1 MRAST
6 LNNGTASAL
15 YREIGSRYDLVKFV
29 AEHMAAIE
37 EVANEDIDAL
47 IAALNEA
54 KDFTGITVVGGTVP
68 SWDAV
73 NKVLTVPTVKGDKG
87 DKGDQGEVGPQG
99 PQGPQGLQGP
109 QGIQGTPGING
120 TNGING
126 VNGLNG
132 KTPVLELVYDNV
144 TGMAEVEVVGY
155 IDIDDTAITD
165 MEW

>member
-6 LNNGTASAL
+6 LNNNTASAI
-15 YREIGSRYDLVKFV
+15 YREIGSKYDLVKFV

-87 DKGDQGEVGPQG
+87 DKGAKGDKGDKGETGPQG
-99 PQGPQGLQGP
+99 PQGIRGL
-109 QGIQGTPGING
+109 PGIRGAPGVNG
-120 TNGING
+120 TNG

-132 KTPVLELVYDNV
+132 KTPILELVYYSN
-144 TGMAEVEVVGY
+144 TGMAEVQVVGY
-155 IDIDDTAITD
+155 EAGDSPTYT
-165 MEW
+165 EW

>member
-87 DKGDQGEVGPQG
+87 AKGDKGDKGETGP
-99 PQGPQGLQGP
+99 QGP
-109 QGIQGTPGING
+109 QGIQGLRGVQGTPGVNG
-120 TNGING
+120 TNG

-132 KTPVLELVYDNV
+132 LNGKTPILELVYYSN
-144 TGMAEVEVVGY
+144 TGMAEVRVVGY
-155 IDIDDTAITD
+155 EAGDSPITGT
-165 MEW
+165 EW

>member
-87 DKGDQGEVGPQG
+87 DKGGKGDKGETGP
-99 PQGPQGLQGP
+99 QGP
-109 QGIQGTPGING
+109 QGIQGLPGVRGTPGVNG
-120 TNGING
+120 TNG

-132 KTPVLELVYDNV
+132 LNGKTPILELVYYSN
-144 TGMAEVEVVGY
+144 TGMAEVQVVGY
-155 IDIDDTAITD
+155 EAGDSPITD
-165 MEW
+165 TEW

>member
-1 MRAST
+1 MRSST
-6 LNNGTASAL
+6 LNNCTASAI
-15 YREIGSRYDLVKFV
+15 YREIGSKYDLVKFV

-37 EVANEDIDAL
+37 EVANDDIDAL

-68 SWDAV
+68 GWDAV

-87 DKGDQGEVGPQG
+87 NKGDKGEVGPQG

-109 QGIQGTPGING
+109 QGIRGAPGING

-126 VNGLNG
+126 QNGLNG
-132 KTPVLELVYDNV
+132 KTPILELVYYSK
-144 TGMAEVEVVGY
+144 TGMAEVRVVGY
-155 IDIDDTAITD
+155 AAGDSPITD
-165 MEW
+165 TEW